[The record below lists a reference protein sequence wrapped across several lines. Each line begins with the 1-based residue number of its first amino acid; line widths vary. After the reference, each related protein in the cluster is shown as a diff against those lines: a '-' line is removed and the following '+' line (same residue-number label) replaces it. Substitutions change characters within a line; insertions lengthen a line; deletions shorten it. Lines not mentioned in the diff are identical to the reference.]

1 MTTAIATPT
10 LNILPN
16 IWTSAT
22 WAEFVR
28 ITEYPDYQKA
38 KFSYYRGSYYIEIG
52 IGADHAFNDA
62 LITFL
67 VSLYCMSQNIPVKGF
82 TNCSYRKQGIR
93 ECQPD
98 ISYYL
103 GDRIPQGSSVVD
115 LDLVPPPDLVIE
127 VADTSIASDLGM
139 KRLLYEEMGVSE
151 YWVVDVR
158 ELKITAFR
166 ILSNCG
172 SDRLSTSQVIT
183 GLSLTLLEEALH
195 HSREV
200 DNSQVGTWFLAQIQS
215 AGQSI

>member
-22 WAEFVR
+22 WAEFVQ
-28 ITEYPDYQKA
+28 ITECPDYHKA
-38 KFSYYRGSYYIEIG
+38 KFFYYQGSYYIEMG

-62 LITFL
+62 LISFL
-67 VSLYCMSQNIPVKGF
+67 VSLYCMSQKIPAKGF
-82 TNCSYRKQGIR
+82 TNCSYRKQRIR

-115 LDLVPPPDLVIE
+115 LDLVAPPDLVIE
-127 VADTSIASDLGM
+127 IADTSIASDLGM
-139 KRLLYEEMGVSE
+139 KRLLYEEMGIRE
-151 YWVVDVR
+151 YWVVDVQ

-166 ILSNCG
+166 ILDSCG
-172 SDRLSTSQVIT
+172 SDRLTISQAIE
-183 GLSLTLLEEALH
+183 GLPLALLEEALKR
-195 HSREV
+195 SRD
-200 DNSQVGTWFLAQIQS
+200 DNSQIGAWFMTQVQS
-215 AGQSI
+215 L